1 MIGQKDHD
9 MPTLNVSLTPEF
21 AEFIEDAVASGSY
34 VSASEVVRDAL
45 RLMRQE
51 QESEAA
57 KLALLRKAVDTGLL
71 QSERDEFSERSVAD
85 IFSEAVRDR

>member
-1 MIGQKDHD
+1 

-21 AEFIEDAVASGSY
+21 ADFIEDAVASGYY

-45 RLMRQE
+45 RMMRQE

-57 KLALLRKAVDTGLL
+57 KLALLRKAVDAGLA
-71 QSERDEFSERSVAD
+71 QSARSEFSERSVGD
-85 IFSEAVRDR
+85 IFSEAVREK

>member
-1 MIGQKDHD
+1 

-21 AEFIEDAVASGSY
+21 TDFIEDAVASGSY

-57 KLALLRKAVDTGLL
+57 KLAMLRKAIDAGLS
-71 QSERDEFSERSVAD
+71 QSERGEFAERSASD
-85 IFSEAVRDR
+85 IFSAAVAER

>member
-1 MIGQKDHD
+1 

-21 AEFIEDAVASGSY
+21 ADFIEEAVASGSY

-45 RLMRQE
+45 RMMRQD

-57 KLALLRKAVDTGLL
+57 KLALLRKAVDAGLA
-71 QSERDEFSERSVAD
+71 QSERGEFSERSVGD
-85 IFSEAVRDR
+85 IFSAAIGER

>member
-1 MIGQKDHD
+1 

-21 AEFIEDAVASGSY
+21 ADFIEEAVASGSY

-45 RLMRQE
+45 RLMQQD

-57 KLALLRKAVDTGLL
+57 KLALLRKAVDAGLV
-71 QSERDEFSERSVAD
+71 QSERGEFSSLSVAD
-85 IFSEAVRDR
+85 IFSAAIDEQ

>member
-1 MIGQKDHD
+1 

-21 AEFIEDAVASGSY
+21 ADFIEDAVTSGSY

-57 KLALLRKAVDTGLL
+57 KLAVLRKAIDAGLE
-71 QSERDEFSERSVAD
+71 QSERGEFSALSVSD
-85 IFSEAVRDR
+85 IFSRAVREK

>member
-1 MIGQKDHD
+1 

-21 AEFIEDAVASGSY
+21 TDFIEDAVASGSY

-57 KLALLRKAVDTGLL
+57 KLALLRKAVDAGLV
-71 QSERDEFSERSVAD
+71 QSERGEFAERSVSD
-85 IFSEAVRDR
+85 IFSAAVRER

>member
-1 MIGQKDHD
+1 

-21 AEFIEDAVASGSY
+21 TDFIEDAVASGSY

-57 KLALLRKAVDTGLL
+57 KLAMLRKAVDAGLA
-71 QSERDEFSERSVAD
+71 QSERGEFAERSVSD
-85 IFSEAVRDR
+85 IFSAAVAER

>member
-1 MIGQKDHD
+1 

-21 AEFIEDAVASGSY
+21 ADFIEEAVASGSY

-51 QESEAA
+51 RESEAA
-57 KLALLRKAVDTGLL
+57 RLALLRKAVDAGLA
-71 QSERDEFSERSVAD
+71 QSERGEFSGRSVTD
-85 IFSEAVRDR
+85 IFTAAAGET

>member
-1 MIGQKDHD
+1 

-21 AEFIEDAVASGSY
+21 ADFVEDAVASGSY

-45 RLMRQE
+45 RLMQQD

-57 KLALLRKAVDTGLL
+57 KLALLRKAVDAGLV
-71 QSERDEFSERSVAD
+71 QSERGEFSSLSVAD
-85 IFSEAVRDR
+85 IFSAAIDEQ

>member
-1 MIGQKDHD
+1 

-21 AEFIEDAVASGSY
+21 TDFIEEAVASGSY

-51 QESEAA
+51 RESEAA
-57 KLALLRKAVDTGLL
+57 KLALLRKAVDVGLS
-71 QSERDEFSERSVAD
+71 QSERGEFSDRSVTD
-85 IFSEAVRDR
+85 IFTAAAGET

>member
-1 MIGQKDHD
+1 
-9 MPTLNVSLTPEF
+9 MPTLNVSLTSEF
-21 AEFIEDAVASGSY
+21 AEFVEDAVASGSY

-57 KLALLRKAVDTGLL
+57 KLALLRQALDSGLE
-71 QSERDEFSERSVAD
+71 QAQRGEFSDRSVSD
-85 IFSEAVRDR
+85 IFAAAVAKT

>member
-1 MIGQKDHD
+1 
-9 MPTLNVSLTPEF
+9 MPTLNVSLTSEF
-21 AEFIEDAVASGSY
+21 ADFVEDAVASGSY

-57 KLALLRKAVDTGLL
+57 KLALLRQAVDTGLA
-71 QSERDEFSERSVAD
+71 QSQRGEFSDRSVTD
-85 IFSEAVRDR
+85 IFAAAVAKA

>member
-1 MIGQKDHD
+1 

-21 AEFIEDAVASGSY
+21 ADFIEDAVASGSY

-45 RLMRQE
+45 RMMRQE

-57 KLALLRKAVDTGLL
+57 KLALLRKTVDMGLA
-71 QSERDEFSERSVAD
+71 QSERGEFSDRSVGD
-85 IFSEAVRDR
+85 IFAAAARQA

>member
-1 MIGQKDHD
+1 

-21 AEFIEDAVASGSY
+21 ADFIEEAVTSGSY

-51 QESEAA
+51 QESEVA
-57 KLALLRKAVDTGLL
+57 KLALLRKAVDAGLA
-71 QSERDEFSERSVAD
+71 QSERGEFSERSVAN
-85 IFSEAVRDR
+85 IFSAAVREG

>member
-1 MIGQKDHD
+1 

-21 AEFIEDAVASGSY
+21 ADFIEDAVASGAY

-51 QESEAA
+51 QESAAA
-57 KLALLRKAVDTGLL
+57 KLALLRKAIDAGLA
-71 QSERDEFSERSVAD
+71 QSERGEFSERSVRD
-85 IFSEAVRDR
+85 IFSAAARER

>member
-1 MIGQKDHD
+1 

-21 AEFIEDAVASGSY
+21 TDFIEEAVASGSY

-51 QESEAA
+51 RESEAA
-57 KLALLRKAVDTGLL
+57 KLSLLRKAVDVGLS
-71 QSERDEFSERSVAD
+71 QSERGEFSGRSVTD
-85 IFSEAVRDR
+85 IFTSAAGET